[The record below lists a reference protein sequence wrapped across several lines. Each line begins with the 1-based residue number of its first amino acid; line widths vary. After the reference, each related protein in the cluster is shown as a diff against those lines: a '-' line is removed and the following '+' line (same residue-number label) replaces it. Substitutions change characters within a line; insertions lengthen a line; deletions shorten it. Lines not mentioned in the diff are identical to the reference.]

1 VLLFRP
7 VTAAVHLVDVSWLF
21 VGEGAVRLRRAKTL
35 SEFGAAL
42 TSVKRA
48 GLEKIIRRV
57 RALVGAQDKPAK
69 DCPTH
74 APERPLAV
82 TPVQPTFWP
91 LRTVGT
97 DVIFSCLRCGA
108 QVCESDLKAHE
119 RTVNHRA
126 AASSIPRIQLR
137 NVQVRTATNAGW
149 LTARSFRTA
158 GGRKSCAGEVV
169 ARNMVLEKQ
178 GAEPRYDVYYRD
190 GFLDKDLTEKQ
201 LVIQRDEW
209 CTGVQPVFEQWM
221 TAARHAR
228 EAVAWARQ
236 SRLLD
241 FRRREAA
248 CEAAAVPHS
257 RTHDES
263 LADINARWFS
273 LPLVVTT
280 ERDVTDTDA
289 TGEAQPLVTPER
301 PTLGRD
307 DTDNDA
313 TGEAQPR
320 STVKRRRLA
329 PQQPQRAPMAQR
341 LHPVTVA
348 GPRAVRFGV
357 GRPEVQIVVKDL
369 SLATRRC
376 DLAARRDS
384 RRRRLRA
391 RWQAEG
397 GATDADWEEQER
409 RSKQRAEKRAAQ
421 AARGVRGLEQLRVAM
436 TSRNASAAAAP
447 AGAAAAA
454 TGVTAAADAV
464 ASSGGSE
471 RKRQRV

>member
-1 VLLFRP
+1 
-7 VTAAVHLVDVSWLF
+7 
-21 VGEGAVRLRRAKTL
+21 
-35 SEFGAAL
+35 
-42 TSVKRA
+42 
-48 GLEKIIRRV
+48 
-57 RALVGAQDKPAK
+57 
-69 DCPTH
+69 
-74 APERPLAV
+74 
-82 TPVQPTFWP
+82 
-91 LRTVGT
+91 
-97 DVIFSCLRCGA
+97 
-108 QVCESDLKAHE
+108 
-119 RTVNHRA
+119 
-126 AASSIPRIQLR
+126 
-137 NVQVRTATNAGW
+137 
-149 LTARSFRTA
+149 
-158 GGRKSCAGEVV
+158 
-169 ARNMVLEKQ
+169 MVLEKQ

-221 TAARHAR
+221 TAARRAG

-241 FRRREAA
+241 FRKREAA

-273 LPLVVTT
+273 LPPVVTT
-280 ERDVTDTDA
+280 ERDVTDTDATGEAQPLVTPARPTPGRDDTDNDA

-341 LHPVTVA
+341 LHPVTAA

-409 RSKQRAEKRAAQ
+409 SSKQRAEKRAAQ

-454 TGVTAAADAV
+454 AGVTAAADAV